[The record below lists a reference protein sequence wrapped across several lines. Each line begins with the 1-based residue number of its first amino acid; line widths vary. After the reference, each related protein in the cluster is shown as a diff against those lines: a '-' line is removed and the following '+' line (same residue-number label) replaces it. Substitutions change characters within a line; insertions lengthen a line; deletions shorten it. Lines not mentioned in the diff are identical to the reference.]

1 MSDSGLAVEGI
12 SLTLGAFGLR
22 AVSLEAAAGSILVLL
37 GPNGAGKSVI
47 LETIAGFHRPLRGR
61 VRIGGRDVTRLPPEA
76 RQVGYVFQN
85 FALFPHLTV
94 AQNVAFGQ
102 RARGTSGTHRGATKR
117 GGARQIDE
125 WLERFGLSRLAGRRP
140 ADLSGGEK
148 QRVALARAL
157 VTDPALFLFDEP
169 FSALDAA
176 TRETL
181 RDEFG
186 DFLREAAVPVV
197 YVTHDYAD
205 ALALGDR
212 IAIVDGGTIVQA
224 GPAAAVFTAP
234 RTARIARLLGVEN
247 VIEAEVRTVGAATA
261 TIALGAVRIDAL
273 LRARRPQVGEKLAVS
288 IRAEDVSILAGG
300 TLPPQGEIAL
310 PGTVTRLVQQGPVMR
325 VNCDCGFPIVA
336 HVAKAQARQLGL
348 APGSAVVVAVEA
360 QALNL
365 LED

>member
-1 MSDSGLAVEGI
+1 MSDSRLTVDDI
-12 SLTLGAFGLR
+12 SLTLGAFSLH
-22 AVSLEAAAGSILVLL
+22 AVSLDAAAGSILVLL

-61 VRIGGRDVTRLPPEA
+61 VSIAGRDVTRLPPEA
-76 RQVGYVFQN
+76 RHVGYVFQN

-102 RARGTSGTHRGATKR
+102 HARGTAGMRQGA
-117 GGARQIDE
+117 GRQVDA
-125 WLERFGLSRLAGRRP
+125 WLERFGLARLAGRRP

-157 VTDPALFLFDEP
+157 ATDPAVFLFDEP

-176 TRETL
+176 TREAL
-181 RDEFG
+181 RDELG

-197 YVTHDYAD
+197 YVTHDYVD
-205 ALALGDR
+205 ALALGDH

-247 VIEAEVRTVGAATA
+247 VIKAEVRTVGATTA
-261 TIALGAVRIDAL
+261 TIALGAVRVDVP
-273 LRARRPQVGEKLAVS
+273 LRARRPQVGEKLAIS
-288 IRAEDVSILAGG
+288 IRAEDVSVLAAG
-300 TLPPQGEIAL
+300 TVPPQGELAL
-310 PGTVTRLVQQGPVMR
+310 PGKVTRLVQQGPVLR
-325 VNCDCGFPIVA
+325 VSCDCSFPIVA
-336 HVAKAQARQLGL
+336 HVAKAQARQLRL